1 MREIAL
7 EEKIS
12 LLQKGMQF
20 AGVETD
26 RCLLE
31 LRLEVD
37 RLRLELTALKN
48 FMKASNPSFAEQ
60 FPLILEKTIHEVDP
74 ETH

>member
-1 MREIAL
+1 MKEIAL
-7 EEKIS
+7 EEKINR
-12 LLQKGMQF
+12 LQKGMQF

-60 FPLILEKTIHEVDP
+60 FPQILEKTIHEVDP
-74 ETH
+74 ESH